1 MSYLLQRPAQ
11 PGFSR
16 FTIAAAGFQPVAAG
30 AYLLLPV
37 PNWDKI
43 MNDKDAV
50 GLSGI
55 LLRIR
60 SQAFANNI
68 RVTQHA
74 QQEMVEEEITL
85 DQVLRAVASGQIV
98 EDYPEH
104 LRGACCLIG
113 GVSDDG
119 RPLHVVCTSAQ
130 PTLINITVYEPLPP
144 KWISPTQRRMRP

>member
-1 MSYLLQRPAQ
+1 MH
-11 PGFSR
+11 
-16 FTIAAAGFQPVAAG
+16 
-30 AYLLLPV
+30 
-37 PNWDKI
+37 
-43 MNDKDAV
+43 DKDAV
-50 GLSGI
+50 GLSSI

-60 SQAFANNI
+60 SQALANNI

-85 DQVLRAVASGQIV
+85 DQVLQAVASGQIV

-113 GVSDDG
+113 GVSDGG

-130 PTLINITVYEPLPP
+130 PTLIIITVYEPLPP
-144 KWISPTQRRMRP
+144 KWISPTQRRLRP